1 MTVPPPAEEGS
12 GLASHAENETSA
24 ASGARPGHSLPHPGS
39 ALSARD
45 AVAGTCPYLLS
56 AGGAW
61 RSTSPSRDHRCSAV
75 EPAVPQSTDK
85 QRRHCLS
92 SDHDHC
98 ALFRAARV
106 ARANN
111 LIAGADPAAVDGA
124 DRTRRPLARTAPIL
138 LEPPRLVDQTM
149 RLRLDRAPGQAA
161 LIGLMIVAF
170 AVVALARLSGGAAP
184 ATAPSP
190 GPSVV
195 AVGPTRAPT
204 PTPRPSPSVAVSVA
218 PSPSPSPSFRAT
230 YKVRKGDTLRAI
242 ATKYKT
248 TVAKIQAANGLKTTT
263 LKIGQVLNI
272 P

>member
-1 MTVPPPAEEGS
+1 M
-12 GLASHAENETSA
+12 
-24 ASGARPGHSLPHPGS
+24 
-39 ALSARD
+39 
-45 AVAGTCPYLLS
+45 
-56 AGGAW
+56 
-61 RSTSPSRDHRCSAV
+61 SPSRDHRCSAV
-75 EPAVPQSTDK
+75 EPAEAQTTDK

-92 SDHDHC
+92 PAHDHC

-111 LIAGADPAAVDGA
+111 LVVGADPAAVDGA

-161 LIGLMIVAF
+161 LIGLMIIAF
-170 AVVALARLSGGAAP
+170 AVVALARLSSGSGPVAAP
-184 ATAPSP
+184 SA
-190 GPSVV
+190 GPSAV
-195 AVGPTRAPT
+195 AVQPTPTRS
-204 PTPRPSPSVAVSVA
+204 PTPRPSPSVGVSVA
-218 PSPSPSPSFRAT
+218 PSSSPAPSFRAT
-230 YKVRKGDTLRAI
+230 YKVLKGDTLRAI
-242 ATKYKT
+242 AAKFKT

>member
-1 MTVPPPAEEGS
+1 MTVPPTAEEGS
-12 GLASHAENETSA
+12 GLASHAENETST
-24 ASGARPGHSLPHPGS
+24 PGPHPGS
-39 ALSARD
+39 SPKHSGAALSARD

-75 EPAVPQSTDK
+75 EPVAPQSTDK

-149 RLRLDRAPGQAA
+149 RLALDRAPGQPA

-184 ATAPSP
+184 ATVPSP
-190 GPSVV
+190 GPSAV
-195 AVGPTRAPT
+195 AVVPTRA
-204 PTPRPSPSVAVSVA
+204 PTPRPSPSVVVSVA
-218 PSPSPSPSFRAT
+218 PSTSPSPSFRAT
-230 YKVRKGDTLRAI
+230 YKVVKGDTLRAI
-242 ATKYKT
+242 AAKYKT
-248 TVAKIQAANGLKTTT
+248 TVAKIQAANGLKTTS

>member
-1 MTVPPPAEEGS
+1 MTVPPTAEEGS
-12 GLASHAENETSA
+12 GLASHVELETSA
-24 ASGARPGHSLPHPGS
+24 AQGSHLGVSLPHPG
-39 ALSARD
+39 AARSARD

-75 EPAVPQSTDK
+75 EPLAPQSTDK

-92 SDHDHC
+92 SNHDHC
-98 ALFRAARV
+98 TLFRAARV

-111 LIAGADPAAVDGA
+111 LIAGADPALVDGA

-138 LEPPRLVDQTM
+138 LEPPRLIDQTM

-170 AVVALARLSGGAAP
+170 AVVALTRLSGGAPP
-184 ATAPSP
+184 ATVLPP
-190 GPSVV
+190 GPSAV
-195 AVGPTRAPT
+195 AAAPSRA

-218 PSPSPSPSFRAT
+218 PTPSPSPSFRAT
-230 YKVRKGDTLRAI
+230 YKVLKGDTLRGI
-242 ATKYKT
+242 ATKFKT
-248 TVAKIQAANGLKTTT
+248 TAAKIQAANGLKTTT

>member
-1 MTVPPPAEEGS
+1 MTVPPNAEEAS

-24 ASGARPGHSLPHPGS
+24 AAGTRPGFSQPHFRA

-75 EPAVPQSTDK
+75 EPIAPQSTDK

-92 SDHDHC
+92 SAHDHC

-111 LIAGADPAAVDGA
+111 LIAGSDPASVDGA

-161 LIGLMIVAF
+161 LIGLMVVAF
-170 AVVALARLSGGAAP
+170 AVVALARLSGGAPAAP
-184 ATAPSP
+184 VPSA
-190 GPSVV
+190 GPSAAAVV
-195 AVGPTRAPT
+195 PTRA
-204 PTPRPSPSVAVSVA
+204 PTPRPSPSVAVST
-218 PSPSPSPSFRAT
+218 SPSARPAPSFRAT
-230 YKVRKGDTLRAI
+230 HTVVKGDTLRAI
-242 ATKYKT
+242 ASKYKT
-248 TVAKIQAANGLKTTT
+248 TVAKIQAANGLKTTS
-263 LKIGQVLNI
+263 LKVGQVLNI

>member
-1 MTVPPPAEEGS
+1 MTVPPIAEEGS

-24 ASGARPGHSLPHPGS
+24 APGPHRGASQPHPG
-39 ALSARD
+39 APLSARD

-61 RSTSPSRDHRCSAV
+61 RSISPSRDHRCSAV
-75 EPAVPQSTDK
+75 EPVAPQSTDK

-92 SDHDHC
+92 ADHDHC

-138 LEPPRLVDQTM
+138 LEPRRLVDQTM

-184 ATAPSP
+184 AIVPSP
-190 GPSVV
+190 GPSAV
-195 AVGPTRAPT
+195 AVVPTRA

-218 PSPSPSPSFRAT
+218 PSSSPSPSFRAT
-230 YKVRKGDTLRAI
+230 YKVLKGDTLRAI

-248 TVAKIQAANGLKTTT
+248 TVPKIQAANGLKTTT

>member
-1 MTVPPPAEEGS
+1 MTVPPTAEEGA
-12 GLASHAENETSA
+12 GLASHAEPETST
-24 ASGARPGHSLPHPGS
+24 GPGPRPGSFPPHPGP
-39 ALSARD
+39 ALSARE
-45 AVAGTCPYLLS
+45 AAAGVCPYLLS

-75 EPAVPQSTDK
+75 EPFAPQTTDK

-111 LIAGADPAAVDGA
+111 LIAGADPAVVDGA

-138 LEPPRLVDQTM
+138 LEPRRLVDQTM

-161 LIGLMIVAF
+161 LVGLMIVAF

-184 ATAPSP
+184 ASVPSP
-190 GPSVV
+190 GPSAV
-195 AVGPTRAPT
+195 AVVPTRA
-204 PTPRPSPSVAVSVA
+204 PTPRPSPSVAVSVT
-218 PSPSPSPSFRAT
+218 PSSSPSPSFRAT
-230 YKVRKGDTLRAI
+230 YKVRKGDTLQAI

-248 TVAKIQAANGLKTTT
+248 TVAKIQAANGLKTAT
-263 LKIGQVLNI
+263 LKVGQVLNI

>member
-1 MTVPPPAEEGS
+1 MTVPPTAEEGS
-12 GLASHAENETSA
+12 GLGSHAENGTSTA
-24 ASGARPGHSLPHPGS
+24 PGTRPGSSQPHPGA

-45 AVAGTCPYLLS
+45 AVAGTCPYLIS

-75 EPAVPQSTDK
+75 EPIAPQSTDK

-92 SDHDHC
+92 SEHDHC

-124 DRTRRPLARTAPIL
+124 DRSRRPLARTAPIL

-161 LIGLMIVAF
+161 LIGLMVVAF

-184 ATAPSP
+184 AAVPST
-190 GPSVV
+190 GPSAV
-195 AVGPTRAPT
+195 AVVPTRAPT
-204 PTPRPSPSVAVSVA
+204 PSPSPSVAVSVA
-218 PSPSPSPSFRAT
+218 PSASPAPSFRAT
-230 YKVRKGDTLRAI
+230 HKVVKGDSLRAI

-248 TVAKIQAANGLKTTT
+248 TVAKIQAANGLKTTS
-263 LKIGQVLNI
+263 LKVGQVLNI